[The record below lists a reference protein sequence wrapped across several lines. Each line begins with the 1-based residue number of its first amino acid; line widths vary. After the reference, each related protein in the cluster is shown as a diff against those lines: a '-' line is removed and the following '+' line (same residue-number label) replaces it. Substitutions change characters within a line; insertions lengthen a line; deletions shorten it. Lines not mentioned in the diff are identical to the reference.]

1 MHFTMIVSLKKYNN
15 INEYFIILIAS
26 TIVFRK
32 FCTPIIILFLL
43 WNLINYKHVL
53 IEKKHL
59 KDILIISSPLLVSLL
74 FFFNN
79 SSISG
84 GFKSVEKVLSLII
97 FPLFVLTNKNLNIKF
112 ILNQYRFWF
121 LVILLTFLIRFIL
134 IYPEKIEKYIHGID
148 LIEIGYQYAISL
160 GSHAPSL
167 NLHVGFLTI
176 VNFYFLLQ
184 RIIKKYTK
192 TIILDVVLFF
202 LSFSF
207 VLIINTRITLVCVVF
222 SILIIIVKEFI
233 KHYNFKKTLISLLI
247 GSIITTSLIGIYIK
261 INPYM
266 IEKYSSVTFANMD
279 KVGKLDQIEN
289 PEVVAFNA
297 LVTRISIWKASL
309 EVAKENLPFG
319 TGADKGKQTLFDYY
333 KKTNQEFLAKYEFPV
348 HNQFLDFTIKF
359 GIVGCLVCCIYILFP
374 FYKAK
379 DLLEFQ
385 SLLICFGIIFFIS
398 NLTDDFLIRFDGIVF
413 SGLFYS
419 LFSSISYFKK

>member
-15 INEYFIILIAS
+15 INEYLIILIAS

-32 FCTPIIILFLL
+32 FCTPTIILFLL

-112 ILNQYRFWF
+112 ILNQYRVWF

-184 RIIKKYTK
+184 AIIKKETK
-192 TIILDVVLFF
+192 RIILDVVLFF

-207 VLIINTRITLVCVVF
+207 VLIINTRITLLCVVF

-233 KHYNFKKTLISLLI
+233 KRYNFKKTLISLLI

-289 PEVVAFNA
+289 PEVVAFNS

-319 TGADKGKQTLFDYY
+319 TGAAQGKTTLFDYY
-333 KKTNQEFLAKYEFPV
+333 KKTNQHFLAKYEFPV

-359 GIVGCLVCCIYILFP
+359 GLVGFIVCFIYILFP

-379 DLLEFQ
+379 YLQDFQ